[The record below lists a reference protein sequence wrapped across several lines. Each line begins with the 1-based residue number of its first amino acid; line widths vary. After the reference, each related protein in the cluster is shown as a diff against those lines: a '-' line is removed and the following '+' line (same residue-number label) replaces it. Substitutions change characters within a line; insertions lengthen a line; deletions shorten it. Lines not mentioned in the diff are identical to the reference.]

1 MQGEDDRQS
10 SGRGGGTSGAGER
23 RSADGE
29 RRRAGRSAG
38 GKAGEPVTPERVV
51 DAALRLIDDEGLEAL
66 TMRRLAQE
74 LGVEPVTVYRQ
85 IPNKEA
91 ILAAVGERLWSE
103 MPPPPEDFRQWDW
116 RRQVRTM
123 WLDLHAM
130 MQAHPNAIPILARGG
145 AYSSSAA
152 AGTMQMADVFR
163 RGGLS
168 PDDAAEL
175 LHIIGACVV
184 GFGFA
189 TVWGRQAARGEGPEA
204 PAGEPLAPPPELL
217 PYLERMADWDP
228 RQFEHALDI
237 VLAAYGGAGPP
248 S

>member
-1 MQGEDDRQS
+1 MKDEVGRRQ
-10 SGRGGGTSGAGER
+10 GGTRNG
-23 RSADGE
+23 
-29 RRRAGRSAG
+29 
-38 GKAGEPVTPERVV
+38 PVTPERVV

-85 IPNKEA
+85 LPNKEA
-91 ILAAVGERLWSE
+91 ILAAVGERLWAE
-103 MPPPPEDFRQWDW
+103 MPPPPQDFLQWDW
-116 RRQVRTM
+116 RRQVRAM
-123 WLDLHAM
+123 WLDLHTM
-130 MQAHPNAIPILARGG
+130 MQAHPNAIPILARGS
-145 AYSSSAA
+145 AYSSTAS

-189 TVWGRQAARGEGPEA
+189 TLWGRQAARGEGPDE
-204 PAGEPLAPPPELL
+204 PAGEPVAPPPELL
-217 PYLERMADWDP
+217 PYLERMARWDP
-228 RQFEHALDI
+228 RQFERALDI
-237 VLAAYGGAGPP
+237 VLAAYGGGGT
-248 S
+248 SS